1 MSDLD
6 DGVKR
11 YLVHSR
17 NIEVD
22 GTKLVGENVSE
33 DNLDLATVLGQL
45 TKTVGSV
52 HWNIQGLNDMTAD
65 ERIYPKDSDMTIF
78 DEQIQN
84 LQDKINEFKDSFL
97 KTKTELDKVLTINYL
112 DNTDFMNPINQRGE
126 KTYQVTSEAGTYGID
141 RWFVQKNS
149 TLTINQIGISV
160 DGIITQY
167 IEYPTTENTWTF
179 IAQSATDDSYKKVV
193 YANGE
198 VSGDTDVLNI
208 RKIKPFDDS
217 PQQYL
222 AMDLKTGSWLN
233 AGLFAGDKALVE
245 KNDNEETIYKYKY
258 IAKGYNYEFNQCAKY
273 FYRYIGDSPIAG
285 ARPMENNERLIAYG
299 YIPVQMRINPTVI
312 IKSISNIAI
321 GDCWVGLYAPLTE
334 TQSVGGDP
342 EPIPDFN
349 TYYADHPELF
359 KFHENLCDYI
369 AILGNQNAVNLI
381 LDEDNNNINQQT
393 FKSFQNIGLVAIALS
408 CVVPNLVVKEEEIE
422 GVSTP
427 IPFALFTKASGGL
440 KINSSSKYTILST
453 NNWGGSIAKNV
464 FGSCRLAIDFD
475 ADLRLE

>member
-112 DNTDFMNPINQRGE
+112 DNTDFMNPVNQRGE
-126 KTYQVTSEAGTYGID
+126 KTYQATSEAGTYGID

-160 DGIITQY
+160 DGTITQY

-179 IAQSATDDSYKKVV
+179 IAQNATDDSYKKVV
-193 YANGE
+193 YADGE

-258 IAKGYNYEFNQCAKY
+258 IAKGYDYEFNQCAKY
-273 FYRYIGDSPIAG
+273 FYRYIGDSPVMVADQDYTSL
-285 ARPMENNERLIAYG
+285 NAYA
-299 YIPVQMRINPTVI
+299 YIPISMRVNPTI
-312 IKSISNIAI
+312 SIKRLSNISI
-321 GDCWVGLYAPLTE
+321 GNNLIGIYAPCVDDVSQGLRIKLSLRE
-334 TQSVGGDP
+334 T
-342 EPIPDFN
+342 
-349 TYYADHPELF
+349 HPELYRYN
-359 KFHENLCDYI
+359 ENLCDYI
-369 AILGNQNAVNLI
+369 TIIGNYTYYKIALEQPI
-381 LDEDNNNINQQT
+381 SDISSQR
-393 FKSFQNIGLVAIALS
+393 FQNTGLVSLALI
-408 CVVPNLVVKEEEIE
+408 CNVPT
-422 GVSTP
+422 GVLRTETVDTSISSSGELP
-427 IPFALFTKASGGL
+427 YALFSLTGEDPDTSSNYTPMSGRL
-440 KINSSSKYTILST
+440 
-453 NNWGGSIAKNV
+453 WGGSLYTKI
-464 FGSCRLAIDFD
+464 FGRCSLFADFD